1 MKVED
6 NPLVGVLRFKNGE
19 FNFFAHEK
27 YRFLDSRPHNLIV
40 SKVFGAYIKS
50 KIPSCVSL

>member
-40 SKVFGAYIKS
+40 SKVFCAYIKS